1 MNKASRPANPATQD
15 LCEQHSLTS
24 KGIILAVDDTSESL
38 RMLTDILVS
47 QGYDVR
53 PADSGELAL
62 ASIEATQPELIL
74 LDIRMPGMDGF
85 EVCRRLKER
94 TETRQIPLIFLSAIT
109 DTKERVEGLRLGAV
123 DFISKPFQQEELLAR
138 LRTHLELSRLRA
150 RLEEMVAE
158 RTAHLN
164 AANEQLRLE
173 LAERLRAERAL
184 RESEER
190 FRSMADNA
198 PVVIWTSGPDA
209 KLNFVNRYALKF
221 TGRQFEELTGDGW
234 MKVLH
239 PEDLKVKYP
248 EYFSATGPRREYGAE
263 YRVRR
268 ADGAYRWMFD
278 TATPR
283 ILPDGS
289 FAGYVGIMLDISDW
303 KQHQQELLATQKLES
318 LGVLVSGVAHNFN
331 NIMGAII
338 AEADLALSEL
348 PEGSARGNVERIS
361 ASAIRAADIVYL
373 LTAYSA
379 SGPGGALAPVNVSSV
394 VEEILQLIRATVS
407 RNITISTNL
416 ARKLPAVRADVS
428 QFRQVI
434 LNLLT
439 NACESLPNQVGSV
452 SVSTSGVSMSAMEI
466 AQNRLTLAPGNYV
479 RLCIMDSGSG
489 IPVELQSK
497 IFDPFYT
504 TKFLGRGLGLAAVQ
518 GIVRSLGGIINV
530 ESNPGQG
537 SVFEVLFPCMEAA
550 DVSGI

>member
-1 MNKASRPANPATQD
+1 
-15 LCEQHSLTS
+15 
-24 KGIILAVDDTSESL
+24 
-38 RMLTDILVS
+38 MLTDILVS

-150 RLEEMVAE
+150 KLEEMVAE

-164 AANEQLRLE
+164 AANEQLRVE

-239 PEDLKVKYP
+239 PEDVKVKYP

-268 ADGAYRWMFD
+268 ADGA
-278 TATPR
+278 
-283 ILPDGS
+283 
-289 FAGYVGIMLDISDW
+289 
-303 KQHQQELLATQKLES
+303 
-318 LGVLVSGVAHNFN
+318 
-331 NIMGAII
+331 
-338 AEADLALSEL
+338 
-348 PEGSARGNVERIS
+348 
-361 ASAIRAADIVYL
+361 
-373 LTAYSA
+373 
-379 SGPGGALAPVNVSSV
+379 
-394 VEEILQLIRATVS
+394 
-407 RNITISTNL
+407 
-416 ARKLPAVRADVS
+416 
-428 QFRQVI
+428 
-434 LNLLT
+434 
-439 NACESLPNQVGSV
+439 
-452 SVSTSGVSMSAMEI
+452 
-466 AQNRLTLAPGNYV
+466 
-479 RLCIMDSGSG
+479 
-489 IPVELQSK
+489 
-497 IFDPFYT
+497 
-504 TKFLGRGLGLAAVQ
+504 
-518 GIVRSLGGIINV
+518 
-530 ESNPGQG
+530 
-537 SVFEVLFPCMEAA
+537 
-550 DVSGI
+550 